1 MVQVMGKVSL
11 AYLKVRKSLQIKL
24 KSLCHNLVHCWQIA
38 MFTTG
43 QSCLSIISPPL

>member
-24 KSLCHNLVHCWQIA
+24 KSLCHNLHH
-38 MFTTG
+38 
-43 QSCLSIISPPL
+43 